1 MKTINFLIL
10 CALSLFF
17 GKVYGQS
24 TCPNHN
30 IDFEDQHFTNW
41 TGKLGTNV
49 GFSLPPNFTAV
60 QIDSNSAMPRH
71 LLITQADY
79 DTLCFS
85 PFTNQQDSMM
95 STLFPWGG
103 TCSVRLGNK
112 NIGSELESLL
122 YTFLVNDSIFTF
134 HYASVLENPGH
145 GMNDQPYFKVI
156 TLDSAGNRITGGC
169 DSFYSAQSNIP
180 FINSTSPYGTSL
192 QYRRWSSVNFNLSA
206 YLGQHLTIQFIN
218 SDCALSG
225 HFGYTYLDVSCMGN
239 GGLVAIDS
247 VYPGDTNKDKI
258 CDFAD
263 LIPIG
268 IAMGSTGAARN
279 NITNQY
285 VGQAGINWPF
295 FFTLG
300 ANYKH
305 SDCNGDGVID
315 LNDTLAISLNYGLLH
330 PKGNQAQSSSTTKLQ
345 LVPLQTS
352 FHAGDIVD
360 FDIMLG
366 DVSNPLTN
374 YYGASFAINF
384 PMSQLNNL
392 VTPSLNTAGNWLG
405 KKDSNCVY
413 MQHADFANGNLM
425 IGCTKTDHQ
434 ALTGYG
440 SLGRVQVKLADNL
453 HAGDQVT
460 FTINNHQIFTNSNTL
475 MDVNSQ
481 NTTLLI
487 DNALTAGQ
495 LNATDVHIF
504 PNPAN
509 NELFLSTD
517 TKTLQQIT
525 VLNPVGQIVYRITN
539 PEDAMLK
546 IDTKDWLEGLYV
558 MRIHHKNNT
567 SFIEKILVQ
576 H

>member
-30 IDFEDQHFTNW
+30 IDFEDKHFTNW
-41 TGKLGTNV
+41 TGILGANTGFQNPISNPVFAFDSSSTN
-49 GFSLPPNFTAV
+49 
-60 QIDSNSAMPRH
+60 PRH
-71 LLITQADY
+71 KLITVSTY
-79 DTLCFS
+79 DPYCTLA
-85 PFTNQQDSMM
+85 NNVQDTFMTS
-95 STLFPWGG
+95 LYPNGG
-103 TCSVRLGNK
+103 TCSVKLGN
-112 NIGSELESLL
+112 NNFGSEMEVLR
-122 YTFLVNDSIFTF
+122 YTFLVLDTFFTF
-134 HYASVLENPGH
+134 HYASVIEDAGH
-145 GMNDQPYFKVI
+145 GMTDQPYFKVL
-156 TLDSAGNRITGGC
+156 TKDAAGNRITGAC
-169 DSFYSAQSNIP
+169 DSFYAAQSNIP
-180 FINSTSPYGTSL
+180 FISSTIGMNIL
-192 QYRRWSSVNFNLSA
+192 YRRWSTVNFNLGA
-206 YLGQHLTIQFIN
+206 YIGQYLTIDFIN
-218 SDCALSG
+218 ADCSFGG
-225 HFGYTYLDVSCMGN
+225 HWGYTYLDLTCMSN
-239 GGLVAIDS
+239 STAIIADS
-247 VYPGDTNKDKI
+247 VYAGDCNKDKI

-263 LIPIG
+263 LISVG
-268 IAMGSTGAARN
+268 IAMGATGPSRANGSN
-279 NITNQY
+279 NY
-285 VGQAGINWPF
+285 VGQIANNWSNNFP
-295 FFTLG
+295 LG

-352 FHAGDIVD
+352 FHAGDVVD

-384 PMSQLNNL
+384 PMSQLNNSI
-392 VTPSLNTAGNWLG
+392 TPSLNTAGNWLG

-504 PNPAN
+504 PNPAS

-525 VLNPVGQIVYRITN
+525 ILNPVGQIVYKITN
-539 PEDAMLK
+539 PEGAMLK
-546 IDTKDWLEGLYV
+546 IDTKDWLEGLYI